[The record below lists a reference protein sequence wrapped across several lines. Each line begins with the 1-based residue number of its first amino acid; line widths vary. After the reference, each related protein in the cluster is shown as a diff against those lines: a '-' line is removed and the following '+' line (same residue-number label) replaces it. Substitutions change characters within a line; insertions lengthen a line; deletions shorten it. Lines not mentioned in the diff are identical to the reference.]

1 MSTIEFPDARAR
13 EDFNTFVLRARK
25 VHPLGD
31 IRLQTIDSLLVMT
44 VAVLEGSGLMG
55 EGTVLGMR
63 VVPATSTEPV
73 DVTVTFA
80 SVRDRLARTDL
91 PPTSFP
97 VPPTTV
103 NPAWAAISPPRSG
116 WEPAG
121 ALDPDDVDR
130 IAAAG
135 IETVAAGTPSGA
147 GTHAVKGL
155 RQRVWGRLSETEPP
169 IPAGLA
175 FAAHAL
181 GFTRSGEPVVVS
193 RHGDWDW
200 IRLSTSLGHCLAR

>member
-1 MSTIEFPDARAR
+1 MSVIEFPDARSR
-13 EDFNTFVLRARK
+13 DDFNTFVLRARK
-25 VHPLGD
+25 VRPLGD

-63 VVPATSTEPV
+63 VVPARADEPI
-73 DVTVTFA
+73 DVTVSFA
-80 SVRDRLARTDL
+80 AVRDRLARTDL
-91 PPTSFP
+91 SPTTFP

-103 NPAWAAISPPRSG
+103 NAPWAGVSPPRAG

-121 ALDPDDVDR
+121 TLQPAEVDR
-130 IAAAG
+130 IAARG
-135 IETVAAGTPSGA
+135 IEAVAAGTPPGA

-155 RQRVWGRLSETEPP
+155 RQRVWGELTDTEPP

-181 GFTRSGEPVVVS
+181 GFTRSSEPVVVA
-193 RHGDWDW
+193 RQGDWDW
-200 IRLSTSLGHCLAR
+200 IRLSTPLGHCLAR

>member
-1 MSTIEFPDARAR
+1 MSTIEFPDAGSR

-31 IRLQTIDSLLVMT
+31 IRLQTFDALLVMT

-63 VVPATSTEPV
+63 VVPARSTEPI
-73 DVTVTFA
+73 DATVSFA
-80 SVRDRLARTDL
+80 AVRDRLARTDL
-91 PPTSFP
+91 PPTTFP

-103 NPAWAAISPPRSG
+103 NAAWAGVSPPRSG

-121 ALDPDDVDR
+121 TLDPAEVDR

-135 IETVAAGTPSGA
+135 IEAVAAGTPPGA

-155 RQRVWGRLSETEPP
+155 RQRVWGQLSETEPP

-175 FAAHAL
+175 FAAYAL
-181 GFTRSGEPVVVS
+181 GFTRPGEPVAVA

-200 IRLSTSLGHCLAR
+200 IRLSTSRGHCLAR

>member
-1 MSTIEFPDARAR
+1 MSVIEFPDARSR
-13 EDFNTFVLRARK
+13 DDFNTFVLRARK
-25 VHPLGD
+25 VRPLGD

-63 VVPATSTEPV
+63 VVPARADEPI

-80 SVRDRLARTDL
+80 AVRDRLARTDL
-91 PPTSFP
+91 SPTTFP

-103 NPAWAAISPPRSG
+103 NAPWAALSPPRTG

-121 ALDPDDVDR
+121 TLEPAEIDR
-130 IAAAG
+130 IAARG
-135 IETVAAGTPSGA
+135 IETVAAGTPPGA

-155 RQRVWGRLSETEPP
+155 RQRVWGELTDTDPS

-175 FAAHAL
+175 FAAHSL
-181 GFTRSGEPVVVS
+181 GFTRSTGPVVVA

-200 IRLSTSLGHCLAR
+200 IRLSTPLGHCLAR

>member
-1 MSTIEFPDARAR
+1 MSTIEFPNARSR

-31 IRLQTIDSLLVMT
+31 IRLQTVNSLLVMT

-55 EGTVLGMR
+55 GGTVLGMR
-63 VVPATSTEPV
+63 VVPATATEPV
-73 DVTVTFA
+73 DVTVSFA
-80 SVRDRLARTDL
+80 SVRDRLARSDL
-91 PPTSFP
+91 APTTFP

-103 NPAWAAISPPRSG
+103 NAPWAAVSPPRSG
-116 WEPAG
+116 WERAGTLEPAE
-121 ALDPDDVDR
+121 VDH
-130 IAAAG
+130 IAAVG
-135 IETVAAGTPSGA
+135 IEAVAAGTPPGA

-155 RQRVWGRLSETEPP
+155 RQRVWGELSETEPA

-175 FAAHAL
+175 FAAYAL
-181 GFTRSGEPVVVS
+181 GFTRPGEPVVVS